1 MLASRSKVVAF
12 VAIGFYF
19 LIQESQTETS
29 RFGKMLMLQHL
40 KRSRR
45 KRMVLLQIALKN
57 TRRARRAWAWP
68 RNQFWFESLLQGDF
82 VEDWWKENFRTSRRT
97 FEYIVRVVGPDL
109 TKRGTRLRQCI
120 HINKRVAVA
129 LWRLATGDTYRSTGL
144 QFGIG
149 RCTAMLI
156 THDFCEAIA
165 KRATEFIK
173 FPATEQKVLQSIRLF
188 TNKSSFPQVVRAIG
202 GSHITL
208 KTVPVNKRIEYFNR
222 KQDYSILIQ
231 AVADASF
238 KFLDVSTGYPD
249 SIHDA
254 RIT

>member
-1 MLASRSKVVAF
+1 
-12 VAIGFYF
+12 
-19 LIQESQTETS
+19 
-29 RFGKMLMLQHL
+29 
-40 KRSRR
+40 
-45 KRMVLLQIALKN
+45 
-57 TRRARRAWAWP
+57 
-68 RNQFWFESLLQGDF
+68 
-82 VEDWWKENFRTSRRT
+82 
-97 FEYIVRVVGPDL
+97 
-109 TKRGTRLRQCI
+109 
-120 HINKRVAVA
+120 
-129 LWRLATGDTYRSTGL
+129 
-144 QFGIG
+144 
-149 RCTAMLI
+149 MLI

-165 KRATEFIK
+165 QRATEFIK